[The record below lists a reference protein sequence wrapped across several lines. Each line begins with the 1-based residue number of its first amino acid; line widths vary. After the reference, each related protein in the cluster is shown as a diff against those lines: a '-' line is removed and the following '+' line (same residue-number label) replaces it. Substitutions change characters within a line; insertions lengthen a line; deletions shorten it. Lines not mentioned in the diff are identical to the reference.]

1 MPQQIVDYLASGLA
15 SEHGAAAGPMRN
27 VTENLGRVPRDD
39 VEAIAAYL
47 LSIQRPW
54 RVAKAQP
61 APGDMATRIDRSKQ
75 VFAGACAEC
84 HGDGSPMR
92 GPMGRPALTMS
103 SALFGP
109 TPRNLVMTMREGLA
123 WPAQPDPTQYI
134 PPFGDVLA
142 DQQVTD
148 LAAYLRSTSPQSTPW
163 PELDKHVVEL
173 WEESP

>member
-1 MPQQIVDYLASGLA
+1 MVGACARSISRPHPWMPQQIVDYLASGLA

-75 VFAGACAEC
+75 VLQAPAPNVMA
-84 HGDGSPMR
+84 MA
-92 GPMGRPALTMS
+92 RPC
-103 SALFGP
+103 
-109 TPRNLVMTMREGLA
+109 E
-123 WPAQPDPTQYI
+123 AQW
-134 PPFGDVLA
+134 GV
-142 DQQVTD
+142 
-148 LAAYLRSTSPQSTPW
+148 RR
-163 PELDKHVVEL
+163 
-173 WEESP
+173 